1 MGGRT
6 EGPIFTIQTLVFA
19 SRNQV
24 ILEYPV
30 NYPPADKVVLFSLSK
45 KSSVNTTTP
54 NVAAPNKKTP

>member
-30 NYPPADKVVLFSLSK
+30 NYPDKVVLFSLSK